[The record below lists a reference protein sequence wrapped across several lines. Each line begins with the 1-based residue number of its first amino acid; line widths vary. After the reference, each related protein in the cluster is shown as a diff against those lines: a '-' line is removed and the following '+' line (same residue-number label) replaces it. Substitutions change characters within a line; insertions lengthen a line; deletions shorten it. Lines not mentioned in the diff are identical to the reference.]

1 KSGSSATVNLTS
13 EQRTRIQQTVLSGS
27 NVPRVDRV
35 DFAVTVGTTV
45 PSHVHVVEVSP
56 TLIEIHPEWRDDM
69 YFVAEDEIVIV
80 DRSHK
85 VVAVVPVGSSPRAGA
100 RGSSSSFAAADLSE
114 AEIREIQQVLTQ
126 RGFYHGRADG
136 RFSPQFRQALITFQR
151 RQGIRTIGEI
161 DVRTVTA
168 LGLSDK
174 VHVRESSSTTTTTT
188 TGQGN
193 ANQPGNAMNNNRDG
207 QAGKQPQQSKE
218 GQAGKQ
224 PRQPQDGPANQPP
237 HTNNSS

>member
-1 KSGSSATVNLTS
+1 GQAARGKGEQGKGAQDRSGQAGTQSQMKRDQETKGQAGATTSTGGRADSQTTSTTKSGSSATVNLTS

-85 VVAVVPVGSSPRAGA
+85 VVAVVLVGSSPRAGA
-100 RGSSSSFAAADLSE
+100 RGSSSSFAAA
-114 AEIREIQQVLTQ
+114 
-126 RGFYHGRADG
+126 
-136 RFSPQFRQALITFQR
+136 
-151 RQGIRTIGEI
+151 
-161 DVRTVTA
+161 
-168 LGLSDK
+168 
-174 VHVRESSSTTTTTT
+174 
-188 TGQGN
+188 
-193 ANQPGNAMNNNRDG
+193 
-207 QAGKQPQQSKE
+207 
-218 GQAGKQ
+218 
-224 PRQPQDGPANQPP
+224 
-237 HTNNSS
+237 